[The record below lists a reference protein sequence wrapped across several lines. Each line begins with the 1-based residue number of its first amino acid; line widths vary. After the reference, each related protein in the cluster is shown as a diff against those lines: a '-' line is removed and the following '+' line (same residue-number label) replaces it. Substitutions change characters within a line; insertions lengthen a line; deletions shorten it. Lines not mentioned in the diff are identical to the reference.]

1 MCGKFTQMASWRRV
15 HDYSGFFSKA
25 PEDAAEA
32 DSVETVTPMRMAS
45 VICLG
50 ADGKREVREMRWGIA
65 DRRAKTPAERPKHI
79 HARAETIDELP
90 SFAEIFAHQRG
101 LIVAATFNE
110 GEEITPTK
118 TRQHVITPRDGQ
130 PLAIAV
136 IWERWIHRD
145 EGELL
150 TFAMVTT
157 PANALI
163 SKITDRMPAIIRP
176 EDWPV
181 WLGETSAPLLD
192 VKALLKPCEG
202 DWEMAPQAKAAGPAP
217 GKPGYQADL
226 F

>member
-25 PEDAAEA
+25 PEDA
-32 DSVETVTPMRMAS
+32 VETVTPMRMAS

-50 ADGKREVREMRWGIA
+50 PEGQREVREMRWGIA
-65 DRRAKTPAERPKHI
+65 DRRAKSPSERPKHI

-90 SFAEIFAHQRG
+90 AFAEAFAHQRG
-101 LIVAATFNE
+101 LIVVSTFNE

-118 TRQHVITPRDGQ
+118 TRQHVVTPRDGK

-157 PANALI
+157 AANALI

-176 EDWPV
+176 EDWAV
-181 WLGETSAPLLD
+181 WLGETPAPLLE
-192 VKALLKPCEG
+192 VKALLKTQDG
-202 DWEMAPQAKAAGPAP
+202 DWEMAPQTKSPGPAP
-217 GKPGYQADL
+217 GRPGFQADL

>member
-1 MCGKFTQMASWRRV
+1 MCGKFTQMASWRAV
-15 HDYSGFFSKA
+15 HEYSGFFSRA
-25 PEDAAEA
+25 GEDA
-32 DSVETVTPMRMAS
+32 VETITPMRMAA

-50 ADGKREVREMRWGIA
+50 EDGKREVREMRWGIA
-65 DRRAKTPAERPKHI
+65 DRRAKSPGERPKHI

-90 SFAEIFAHQRG
+90 SFAEAFVHQRG
-101 LIVAATFNE
+101 LIVVNTFNE

-118 TRQHVITPRDGQ
+118 TRQHVVTPRDGK

-157 PANALI
+157 PANQLI

-176 EDWPV
+176 EDWAV
-181 WLGETSAPLLD
+181 WLGEQPAPLLE
-192 VKALLKPCEG
+192 VKALLRPFEG
-202 DWEMAPQAKAAGPAP
+202 DWDMAPQQKAAPHPAP
-217 GKPGYQADL
+217 GRPVQSDL